1 MCASSRSGWERLPRA
16 HSILHVVHWQS
27 QHRPAALHNEAPV
40 WSLMRKLHTCPCIET
55 HPSRCD
61 LQAEAA
67 RLDAVRKEMHVLKG
81 QQVKQGQELFTL
93 RNAEKE
99 MISEIA
105 GGQAQHK
112 NVAERI
118 RKLDEKVRATHL
130 PIWWGHW
137 KQRRPL
143 GSAAD
148 GRSCVG
154 GP

>member
-1 MCASSRSGWERLPRA
+1 M
-16 HSILHVVHWQS
+16 
-27 QHRPAALHNEAPV
+27 
-40 WSLMRKLHTCPCIET
+40 
-55 HPSRCD
+55 
-61 LQAEAA
+61 QAEAA

-118 RKLDEKVRATHL
+118 RKLDEKVRATSAYL
-130 PIWWGHW
+130 VESLGAE
-137 KQRRPL
+137 RPL
-143 GSAAD
+143 NSPAEGC
-148 GRSCVG
+148 SCVG
-154 GP
+154 APSPLPCSLAGGTSRGAVQLQHQKVSCLHS